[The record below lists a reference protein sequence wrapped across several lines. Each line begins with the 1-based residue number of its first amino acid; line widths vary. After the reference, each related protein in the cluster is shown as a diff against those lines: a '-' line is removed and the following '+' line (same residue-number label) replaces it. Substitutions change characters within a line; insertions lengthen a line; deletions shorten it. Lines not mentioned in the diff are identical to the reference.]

1 MDENYFED
9 MRYKIGETVV
19 CFDPVPANRRLIKIL
34 KQVAHDARAEQAKV
48 DREAV
53 EKCGDGRD
61 GDGDACI
68 LNAIAALADVAPKDK
83 R

>member
-1 MDENYFED
+1 MKLDKKYFKLRARQLDLE
-9 MRYKIGETVV
+9 
-19 CFDPVPANRRLIKIL
+19 FLNRITIL
-34 KQVAHDARAEQAKV
+34 KQIAHDARMEQAKV

-68 LNAIAALADVAPKDK
+68 LNALAALAAVAPEDEK
-83 R
+83 